1 MAKKV
6 VLGTVPV
13 HPAGG
18 GPINFDDSA
27 YAIAGVTHSIA
38 KEKS

>member
-13 HPAGG
+13 HPAGGG

-27 YAIAGVTHSIA
+27 YAIAGVTHS
-38 KEKS
+38 ET